1 MPREKTVKLGV
12 CPIGKFVF
20 SHEDAIVQK
29 NKLLAKLHEFDV
41 EVRDLDKVLPDG
53 IIRKNEDVE
62 KTVRYFRE
70 NEIDAIFLPHCNF
83 GTEAVVGLVAKQL
96 NVPALLWAPRDEAP
110 MADGSRLRDSLCG
123 CFASSKVLQTLG
135 VKFEYIESSRVD
147 EPVFIKKLGDFIS
160 AVRVAK
166 ALRTARIGQIGMR
179 IDFFWSTI
187 VDEAELLRKF
197 GVEIIPFDMVEFIE
211 RFRMRLARH
220 EATYRAELKD
230 LRRSTIDAPD
240 IPDEGMLLSLACR
253 DEMLEMAQN
262 GNIDAFALQ
271 SFNSI
276 QDAMGPGCGLGLAL
290 AEETLPVAAET
301 DLHGALSSILAEAA
315 ADYVSPSFFPEFVQ
329 RHPDNDNAVLLWH
342 ASAPPSLRH
351 PDTGKISILP
361 PWILKSLP
369 ATSLQFGVKEGDL
382 TVCRFDGNHGEY
394 RLGFGEGR
402 VIPGPKTREVYAW
415 YEVDDWPAWERQLI
429 KGPYIHHCSAIYG
442 KYADVLEEACSLVP
456 GLEAERF
463 GRAHGRAHD

>member
-1 MPREKTVKLGV
+1 MSRKKTVKLGV

-29 NKLLAKLHEFDV
+29 NKLLTKLREFDV
-41 EVRDLDKVLPDG
+41 EVCDLDKVLPDG

-62 KTVRYFRE
+62 KTVRHFRE
-70 NEIDAIFLPHCNF
+70 NEIDAVFLPHCNF

-96 NVPALLWAPRDEAP
+96 NVPTLLWAPRDEAP
-110 MADGSRLRDSLCG
+110 LADGSRLRDSLCG

-147 EPVFIKKLGDFIS
+147 EPVFIRKLGDFIS

-187 VDEAELLRKF
+187 IDEAELLRKF

-211 RFRMRLARH
+211 RFKTRLSKNG
-220 EATYRAELKD
+220 TVYRAELAD
-230 LRRSTIDAPD
+230 LRRRTIEAPD

-253 DEMLEMAQN
+253 DEMLDMAQK
-262 GNIDAFALQ
+262 GKIDAFALQ

-290 AEETLPVAAET
+290 AEETMPVAAET
-301 DLHGALSSILAEAA
+301 DLHGALSSILSEAA

-369 ATSLQFGVKEGDL
+369 ATSLQFGVREGDL
-382 TVCRFDGNHGEY
+382 TVCRFDGGQGRY

-415 YEVDDWPAWERQLI
+415 YEVDNWPTWEQQII

-442 KYADVLEEACSLVP
+442 KYADVLEEACNLIP

-463 GRAHGRAHD
+463 GEAKGGARD